1 MHQMRQG
8 RKPNAQNREMQRMI
22 KKKKP
27 NANIILSVIFIALII
42 ISFLVIFAING
53 QDADDVSGRPT
64 LATGKP
70 TASDTQEANPSPT
83 PETSNKV
90 VVIDPGHGGFDV
102 GTLGSETMKNEDAL
116 NLAIAL
122 KVGNY
127 LSQLGITPVY
137 TRSDDGPVA
146 DNKDDDMQARV
157 NIINSSNATLAISI
171 HMNSYPADTSVKG
184 PEVYYYDT
192 NASTEESKKLASSMQ
207 SALNETCSGRRS
219 YKAEDY
225 MVLREANIPAILIEC
240 GFLSCPT
247 EEAKLNDAAY
257 QDKLAQA
264 IANCIFQSMS

>member
-1 MHQMRQG
+1 MQQMHPR
-8 RKPNAQNREMQRMI
+8 RNPYSQNREMQRMI

-42 ISFLVIFAING
+42 ISFLVLFAING
-53 QDADDVSGRPT
+53 QDADDVSGRPP
-64 LATGKP
+64 LSPGKP
-70 TASDTQEANPSPT
+70 TASGTQETNPT
-83 PETSNKV
+83 PTPAPINKV
-90 VVIDPGHGGFDV
+90 VVLDPGHGGFDV
-102 GTLGSETMKNEDAL
+102 GTLGSANMKNEDEL
-116 NLAIAL
+116 NLAITL

-137 TRSDDGPVA
+137 TRSDNGPVS
-146 DNKDDDMQARV
+146 DNKDDDMQERV
-157 NIINSSNATLAISI
+157 NIINSSNAALAISI

-184 PEVYYYDT
+184 PEVYYYGT

-207 SALNETCSGRRS
+207 ATLNETCSGRRS

-247 EEAKLNDAAY
+247 EEANLNDATY

-264 IANCIFQSMS
+264 IANCIFQNIP